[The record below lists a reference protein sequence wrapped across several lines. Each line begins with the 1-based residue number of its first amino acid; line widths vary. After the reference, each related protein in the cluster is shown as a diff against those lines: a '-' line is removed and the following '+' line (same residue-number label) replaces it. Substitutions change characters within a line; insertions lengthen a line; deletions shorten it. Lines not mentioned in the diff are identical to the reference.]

1 MLLPKFARRLH
12 LMLLMRPLL
21 KTKSFPLLK
30 PLLLPKFLLPKFLK
44 PLALGM
50 KPLPNSP
57 RNLS

>member
-1 MLLPKFARRLH
+1 MLLPKFARRLY

-21 KTKSFPLLK
+21 KLKLLPPLK
-30 PLLLPKFLLPKFLK
+30 PLLLPKFLLPIFLK

-50 KPLPNSP
+50 KPPPNSP